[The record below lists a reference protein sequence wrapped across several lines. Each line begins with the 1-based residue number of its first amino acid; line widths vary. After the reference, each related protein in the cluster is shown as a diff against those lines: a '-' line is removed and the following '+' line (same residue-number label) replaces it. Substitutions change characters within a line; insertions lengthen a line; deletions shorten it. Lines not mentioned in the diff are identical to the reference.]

1 MNLMVPTQNVRT
13 PVSQVPGVGK
23 KDALYLWSAA
33 RFLVGATDGTVIK
46 IFQNM
51 QGANPG
57 QGFPALTSRET
68 SITQNPG
75 QMPLDQRWEC
85 FDLGVELVGA
95 GTATAPPQAA
105 SYTSV
110 LLADAVSILD
120 SLQLEFV
127 RGQTQNIQL
136 GPCSLYPA
144 GGGIFGGDQ
153 TTTNQAV
160 NGFPSIGARRRLGR
174 SLVLNPGDTWYMQLR
189 FTNADAIAFT
199 GQTNGFIDVRVSMW
213 MYRDLGLSG

>member
-1 MNLMVPTQNVRT
+1 MNLVPTQNVRT

-46 IFQNM
+46 IFQSA
-51 QGANPG
+51 QGTQPA

-75 QMPLDQRWEC
+75 QVPLDQRWEC
-85 FDLGVELVGA
+85 FDIGVELLGA
-95 GTATAPPQAA
+95 GTATSPPQAA
-105 SYTSV
+105 TYTSV
-110 LLADAVSILD
+110 LAADAVAILD

-136 GPCSLYPA
+136 GPCTLYPGGA
-144 GGGIFGGDQ
+144 GLYGGDM
-153 TTTNQAV
+153 TTTDQAG

-189 FTNADAIAFT
+189 YTNADAIALT
-199 GQTNGFIDVRVSMW
+199 GQTNGFVDARVSMW